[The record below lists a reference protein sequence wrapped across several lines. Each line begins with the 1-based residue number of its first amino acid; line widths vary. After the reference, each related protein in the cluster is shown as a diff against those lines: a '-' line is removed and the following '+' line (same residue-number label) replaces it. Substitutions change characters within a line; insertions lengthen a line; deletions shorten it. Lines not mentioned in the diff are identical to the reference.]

1 MSEAADIILSAQ
13 NLRKAFKSPSGGA
26 IEVLCGA
33 SFDILRGQSA
43 ALTGESGA
51 GKTTLLNITAGLE
64 RADDGRVLWEGA
76 RIDNL
81 SSSKQARLRARFMG
95 FVFQSYCLVPE
106 LNALENVVLAH
117 RIAGLYSSKS
127 ASAALQMLEKV
138 GLKDRAKHLPQQLS
152 GGEKQ
157 RVAIARALIN
167 APRLI
172 FADEP
177 TGNLDENTAEGVM
190 QLLLNLCKN
199 EGASLLLI
207 THNETFAARTELRMH
222 LAHGVINPA

>member
-1 MSEAADIILSAQ
+1 MSEADIILSVQ
-13 NLRKAFKSPSGGA
+13 NLRKAFKAPSGGA
-26 IEVLCGA
+26 IDVLCGA
-33 SFDILRGQSA
+33 SFEIARGQSA
-43 ALTGESGA
+43 ALTGESGS

-64 RADDGRVLWEGA
+64 RADDGQVFWEGK

-81 SSSKQARLRARFMG
+81 GGAKQARLRARFMG
-95 FVFQSYCLVPE
+95 FVFQSYCLVSE
-106 LNALENVVLAH
+106 LNALENVLLAQ
-117 RIAGLYSSKS
+117 RIAGLYNFKSK
-127 ASAALQMLEKV
+127 AAALEMLVKV

-172 FADEP
+172 LADEP
-177 TGNLDENTAEGVM
+177 TGNLDETTAEGVM
-190 QLLLNLCKN
+190 EMLLNLCKD

-207 THNETFAARTELRMH
+207 THNENFAKRADFRMR
-222 LAHGVINPA
+222 LAHGAINRT